1 MTIKIALMGHARSGK
16 DTFAKPLITGNS
28 DELPLLTEI
37 KFASP
42 ISSII
47 EEYFPEQE
55 GKPRELYQKIGQSMR
70 EIDPDVW
77 VNYLDDV
84 YHWNENSHH
93 RMTKGIILTDV
104 RQPNEWQ
111 WCREQGF
118 TVVKIDCPLELRIE
132 RAMAAGDQFNVGDM
146 FHETEQY
153 IDQLPADITVTNV
166 GSVGELETK
175 AWQLCN
181 MLLKED
187 KDD

>member
-77 VNYLDDV
+77 VNYLDEM
-84 YHWNENSHH
+84 YHWWEHH
-93 RMTKGIILTDV
+93 SGNLTKGVIITDV

-111 WCREQGF
+111 WCREHGF
-118 TVVKIDCPLELRIE
+118 TIVKIELR
-132 RAMAAGDQFNVGDM
+132 
-146 FHETEQY
+146 H
-153 IDQLPADITVTNV
+153 
-166 GSVGELETK
+166 
-175 AWQLCN
+175 
-181 MLLKED
+181 
-187 KDD
+187 